1 MAKDK
6 ENDKDKDFCDLLKR
20 YPRAIVHLR
29 SQVRKQRFGTIL
41 GAGISVDFG
50 APQWDK
56 LINDIASDPAVD
68 AKDIVEGRAFKGMA
82 APTRPKFS
90 IKSFGESFMKIQR
103 IYPRRNS

>member
-1 MAKDK
+1 
-6 ENDKDKDFCDLLKR
+6 
-20 YPRAIVHLR
+20 LR

-82 APTRPKFS
+82 APYQTEILYQKFRG
-90 IKSFGESFMKIQR
+90 KFYE
-103 IYPRRNS
+103 NSTDLSPA

>member
-41 GAGISVDFG
+41 SAGISVDFG

-82 APTRPKFS
+82 APYQTEILYQKFR
-90 IKSFGESFMKIQR
+90 ESFMKIQR